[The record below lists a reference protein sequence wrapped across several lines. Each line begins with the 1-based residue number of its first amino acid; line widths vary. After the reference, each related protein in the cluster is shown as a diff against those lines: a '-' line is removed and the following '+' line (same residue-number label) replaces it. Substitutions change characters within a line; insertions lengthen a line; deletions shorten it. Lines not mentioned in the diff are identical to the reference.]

1 MPKHTEAA
9 STCPNRESIQPQKTP
24 KASPLAKVMRNE
36 GTGAT
41 SACKTIRKH
50 EATGAQSPNETM

>member
-1 MPKHTEAA
+1 MPNT
-9 STCPNRESIQPQKTP
+9 ESIQPQKTP
-24 KASPLAKVMRNE
+24 KASPLAKVMRND

-50 EATGAQSPNETM
+50 EATGAHNPNETM